1 MGKFK
6 FPSAYTILFFLIAIV
21 AVLTWIIPAGQYH
34 MAMNE
39 ALGKEVPVA
48 GTYAHVEANP
58 QGLISVLM
66 APIAG
71 LYDPDSGQAR
81 AIDVALFILIIGGF
95 LGIVTKTGAIDAG
108 IERVTTRLRGREEWM
123 IPILMALFAAGGTIY
138 GMAEESL
145 PFYTLLVPVMLAAR
159 FDPVV
164 AASTVLLGAGI
175 GTLGSTIN
183 PFATVI
189 AANAAGIPFT
199 NGITLRVVVLV
210 IGWIICV
217 TWVMRYAR
225 KVRKEPSLS
234 IIADKQEE
242 NLAHFLGN
250 KSEQALEFTPVRKI
264 ILVIFALTFAVM
276 IYGVAVLGWWMA
288 EISTVFLA
296 SAIIIGLIARM
307 SEEELTSTF
316 INGARDLLGVA
327 LIIGIA
333 RGIVVIMD
341 KGMITHTILHYAEG
355 MVTGLSTVAFINVMY
370 WLEVVLSFLV
380 PSSSGLAVLT
390 MPIMAPLAD
399 FANVNR
405 DLVVT
410 AYQSASGIVNL
421 ITPTSAVVMG
431 GLAIA
436 HVPYVR
442 YLKWVA
448 PLLGI
453 LTVVIMVGIKSGGI
467 VVICRMAL
475 PLSGLRNGVVSPV
488 ISRTEY
494 RIMMDYEDFSPK
506 EQLQL
511 TVCQRLIAEKSYF
524 SQEELRRDLQE
535 RGFETISQS
544 TVSRLLNLLGV
555 IKIRNA
561 KGLKVYSLN
570 PQLRP
575 APDAARTVS
584 EMVVSV
590 EHNREFI
597 LIHTVAGYGR
607 AVARVLDY
615 HQLPEILGV
624 VAGSS
629 IVWVAPRMVKR
640 VALVHKQINYLLRT
654 Y

>member
-164 AASTVLLGAGI
+164 AASTVLLG
-175 GTLGSTIN
+175 
-183 PFATVI
+183 
-189 AANAAGIPFT
+189 ANAAGIPFT

-453 LTVVIMVGIKSGGI
+453 LTVVIMV
-467 VVICRMAL
+467 AL
-475 PLSGLRNGVVSPV
+475 SLG
-488 ISRTEY
+488 
-494 RIMMDYEDFSPK
+494 
-506 EQLQL
+506 
-511 TVCQRLIAEKSYF
+511 A
-524 SQEELRRDLQE
+524 
-535 RGFETISQS
+535 
-544 TVSRLLNLLGV
+544 LL
-555 IKIRNA
+555 
-561 KGLKVYSLN
+561 
-570 PQLRP
+570 
-575 APDAARTVS
+575 
-584 EMVVSV
+584 
-590 EHNREFI
+590 
-597 LIHTVAGYGR
+597 
-607 AVARVLDY
+607 
-615 HQLPEILGV
+615 
-624 VAGSS
+624 
-629 IVWVAPRMVKR
+629 
-640 VALVHKQINYLLRT
+640 
-654 Y
+654 

>member
-6 FPSAYTILFFLIAIV
+6 FPSAYTILFFLIAVV
-21 AVLTWIIPAGQYH
+21 AALSWVVPAGQYQ

-39 ALGKEVPVA
+39 TLGKEVPIA
-48 GTYAHVEANP
+48 GTYAHVAAHP
-58 QGLISVLM
+58 QGLVSVLM

-71 LYDPDSGQAR
+71 LYDPVSGQAG

-199 NGITLRVVVLV
+199 NGIALR
-210 IGWIICV
+210 
-217 TWVMRYAR
+217 
-225 KVRKEPSLS
+225 
-234 IIADKQEE
+234 
-242 NLAHFLGN
+242 
-250 KSEQALEFTPVRKI
+250 
-264 ILVIFALTFAVM
+264 
-276 IYGVAVLGWWMA
+276 VAVLGWWMA
-288 EISTVFLA
+288 EISAVFLA
-296 SAIIIGLIARM
+296 SAIIVGLIARM

-341 KGMITHTILHYAEG
+341 KGMITHTILHSAEG
-355 MVTGLSTVAFINVMY
+355 LVSGLSTVAFINVMY

-421 ITPTSAVVMG
+421 VTPTSAVVMG

-436 HVPYVR
+436 RVPYVR

-448 PLLGI
+448 PLLAI
-453 LTVVIMVGIKSGGI
+453 LTVVIMV
-467 VVICRMAL
+467 AL
-475 PLSGLRNGVVSPV
+475 SLG
-488 ISRTEY
+488 
-494 RIMMDYEDFSPK
+494 
-506 EQLQL
+506 
-511 TVCQRLIAEKSYF
+511 A
-524 SQEELRRDLQE
+524 
-535 RGFETISQS
+535 
-544 TVSRLLNLLGV
+544 LL
-555 IKIRNA
+555 
-561 KGLKVYSLN
+561 
-570 PQLRP
+570 
-575 APDAARTVS
+575 
-584 EMVVSV
+584 
-590 EHNREFI
+590 
-597 LIHTVAGYGR
+597 
-607 AVARVLDY
+607 
-615 HQLPEILGV
+615 
-624 VAGSS
+624 
-629 IVWVAPRMVKR
+629 
-640 VALVHKQINYLLRT
+640 
-654 Y
+654 